1 MKPPKVDERIMPAQ
15 DEKSLEVLLSH
26 VDNTRDRAIISTLI
40 DSSGRLSEVSNISE
54 LPPSKLGGILRFIEH
69 A

>member
-1 MKPPKVDERIMPAQ
+1 MRITDYAFVEVGER
-15 DEKSLEVLLSH
+15 E
-26 VDNTRDRAIISTLI
+26 
-40 DSSGRLSEVSNISE
+40 ISE